1 MISNL
6 LKINYAILLENY
18 NFFISFN
25 LSMLS
30 QHAPV
35 PPVRAT
41 QNLYTDKLCGWYV
54 ELTDETNDNFKNL
67 EKLKTQIY
75 IYQIYSPKTCIY
87 VNDEYFEEYS
97 DDEWGD

>member
-35 PPVRAT
+35 PPSF
-41 QNLYTDKLCGWYV
+41 KLIYGMGDV
-54 ELTDETNDNFKNL
+54 FTFKFN
-67 EKLKTQIY
+67 KHGHSIGIY
-75 IYQIYSPKTCIY
+75 IITY
-87 VNDEYFEEYS
+87 
-97 DDEWGD
+97 GR